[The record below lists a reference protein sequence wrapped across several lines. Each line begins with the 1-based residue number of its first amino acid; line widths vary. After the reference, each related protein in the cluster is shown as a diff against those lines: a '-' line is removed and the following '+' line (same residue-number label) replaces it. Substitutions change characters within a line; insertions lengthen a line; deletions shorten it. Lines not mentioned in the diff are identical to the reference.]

1 MKASVKTS
9 KTLSSRPLKDLASEK
24 MPSLRISHIVYGRQK
39 NGSRVVYLVD
49 EKGGG
54 EERKIAEQVVLH
66 RWRRR
71 KFDGFSFSGAR
82 LSPNLWRVLPLALGD
97 QVGNWQKLSIEQ
109 IRERVAVN
117 QQILKDEFTKLPS
130 ANVLHALLNIC
141 GPQRVR
147 QLIER
152 HTASDQ
158 TEPHGVP
165 DLFLYA
171 VHLRSGAYSIARFVE
186 VKKPEE
192 PVKPNQHKEIA
203 FLQSLG
209 LHARVLRLVER
220 TDAVS
225 PSKNL
230 H

>member
-1 MKASVKTS
+1 MKAGLKTS
-9 KTLSSRPLKDLASEK
+9 KTSPPRPLKDLASEK

-39 NGSRVVYLVD
+39 IDSRVVYLVD
-49 EKGGG
+49 EKGNG
-54 EERKIAEQVVLH
+54 EGRKIAEQVVLH

-71 KFDGFSFSGAR
+71 KFEGFSFSGAR

-97 QVGNWQKLSIEQ
+97 QVENWHKLSIEQ
-109 IRERVAVN
+109 IRERVAGN
-117 QQILKDEFTKLPS
+117 QQILKDKFTKLPS
-130 ANVLHALLNIC
+130 ENVLHALLNIC
-141 GPQRVR
+141 GPQRVQ
-147 QLIER
+147 QLIDR
-152 HTASDQ
+152 HTAPDQ

-192 PVKPNQHKEIA
+192 QVKKNQHKEIA

-220 TDAVS
+220 SA
-225 PSKNL
+225 
-230 H
+230 